1 MKKVLVVILTIFS
14 FFALSVSV
22 VKADSANIITNGDF
36 EGMLNNGADYV
47 LGEGD
52 NMKNGYGSGAW
63 DSPAT
68 VTKDPLNAE
77 NTVLKFSHNHATS
90 AFASIFKFCT
100 VESGVT
106 YTVSLKY
113 LVEGSTLNFGMRF
126 APVSN
131 PDIAHT
137 FYAGGATDGWQ
148 TATFELTTLEGA
160 TYNSIGLWFDTAKS
174 DSNVGYVDDIVIT
187 KKVEGGETPEVTPIV
202 SGGDFEGFL
211 EQGDGEELVFG
222 DPAFGS
228 GVAKGWG
235 SINGESPVKAVKDPV
250 DADNT
255 VIKFSYTE
263 GKSQWSS
270 FFKFCGLEAN
280 VKYQIDLDYYV
291 EGTTDNFGMRFAG
304 APALEKTFY
313 AGGSTD
319 VWQHASWEWTTED
332 GAKYDSI
339 AIWFNTKGSAVGYV
353 DNIVVTELERI
364 TPEPKPTVTNPFDP
378 EKTYY
383 QSKSMTVNGDFEAF
397 EVGTVLS
404 REQLEGAWGSL
415 ENYDNPAVIAED
427 NGSKVLKLGYGEKAF
442 SSAFLML
449 PTELEQ
455 DDLVRLSYDIKLNLT
470 ADSYV
475 TINSSFTGVANEE
488 YFEIEFTSFE
498 LAEGTVAYT
507 SGPEDLHFPIK
518 ITAKENGWYNVTIDF
533 QLFRSAKIQ
542 CDSLRWLF
550 SKAQEGDYMMIDN
563 VNLYMLS
570 ETPFAEDVKVSK
582 VEFKDGDSVSLKVGE
597 EKVLEYTI
605 NPTDATDKTVTFKS
619 SNANVAT
626 VDANGKVV
634 AVGKGACTITVTAA
648 NGVKDEIAVL
658 VTEVSSGNSGSTA
671 APSNGC
677 GGSVVASIFGLVAL
691 AGAAVVVRK
700 RREQ

>member
-36 EGMLNNGADYV
+36 EGMLNNGADVV
-47 LGEGD
+47 LGEHE
-52 NMKNGYGSGAW
+52 NMKNGYGSGWW
-63 DSPAT
+63 DSAVT
-68 VTKDPLNAE
+68 ITKDPLNAE
-77 NTVLKFSHNHATS
+77 NTVAKFTYSTAPFCS
-90 AFASIFKFCT
+90 FFKFCA

-113 LVEGSTLNFGMRF
+113 LVVGSTLNFGMRF
-126 APVSN
+126 APWGEGNADVAN
-131 PDIAHT
+131 T

-148 TATFELTTLEGA
+148 TATFELTPLANA
-160 TYNSIGLWFDTAKS
+160 TYDSIGLWFDTA
-174 DSNVGYVDDIVIT
+174 SNVENAGYIDDIVIT

-202 SGGDFEGFL
+202 TYGDFEGML
-211 EQGDGEELVFG
+211 NEGADYVLGEGSDIKNGYGSLLNY
-222 DPAFGS
+222 DSPAT
-228 GVAKGWG
+228 VT
-235 SINGESPVKAVKDPV
+235 KDPL

-255 VIKFSYTE
+255 VLKFSYLTE
-263 GKSQWSS
+263 GKTYSS
-270 FFKFCGLEAN
+270 FFKFCALEAN
-280 VKYQIDLDYYV
+280 VKYQIDFDYYV
-291 EGTTDNFGMRFAG
+291 VGTTDNFGMRFAG
-304 APALEKTFY
+304 SPTLEKTFY

-319 VWQHASWEWTTED
+319 GWQHASWEWTTED

-364 TPEPKPTVTNPFDP
+364 TPEPKPEVVNPFDP

-397 EVGTVLS
+397 TTGTVLS

-427 NGSKVLKLGYGEKAF
+427 NGSKVLKLVPGDKQY

-455 DDLVRLSYDIKLNLT
+455 DDLVRLSYDVKLNLT
-470 ADSYV
+470 ANSYI
-475 TINSSFTGVANEE
+475 TINSAFTGVSSEE
-488 YFEIEFTSFE
+488 YFEIEYTLFE
-498 LAEGTVAYT
+498 LAEGTEAYT
-507 SGPEDLHFPIK
+507 TGSADLQFPIK

-542 CDSLRWLF
+542 CDSLRWLLA
-550 SKAQEGDYMMIDN
+550 KAQEGDYMMIDN

-582 VEFKDGDSVSLKVGE
+582 VEFKDGDSVSLKVGQ

-658 VTEVSSGNSGSTA
+658 VTEASSGSQGSA